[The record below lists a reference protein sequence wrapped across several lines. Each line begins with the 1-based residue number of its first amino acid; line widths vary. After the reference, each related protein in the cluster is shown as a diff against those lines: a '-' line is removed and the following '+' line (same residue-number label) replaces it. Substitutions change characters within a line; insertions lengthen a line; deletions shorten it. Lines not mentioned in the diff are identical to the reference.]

1 MQTFLVGRL
10 SVKFNAL
17 HLLKEV
23 GIIQASLCNTF
34 EWQAKSLLFRQISFK
49 AEHIVKLL

>member
-1 MQTFLVGRL
+1 MQTFPIGRL

-23 GIIQASLCNTF
+23 GIIQASLCNTI
-34 EWQAKSLLFRQISFK
+34 EWQSKSFLSREISFQ